1 MPGKMAADYL
11 ILKRRQQE
19 EHRVFYEGVCKSNFK
34 AGANAEWEIRTAGN
48 IAAMKTQKR
57 YDAIRRADA
66 AALDA
71 RRHRLAEMLQAE
83 QLAQEKALAAL
94 DESPEE
100 RKARMEARAK
110 MLGDKREAERQEFVR
125 SQYERQWRLACDPL
139 REKESQAIMRA
150 TNAARAYQ
158 LGEKMQQLE
167 MEEQENRVFD
177 AMWEED
183 RLAKLGR
190 EEREESLRQQMDQ
203 EQKAVL
209 DKQVAELHTFRVGE
223 QQLAA
228 AESAMMQQQWGLE
241 HDESLKVEGLRS
253 AVMQKAHDELDQF
266 NQHRRS
272 ILAAAV
278 KKEKSEDI
286 ERLNTVLK
294 KEMDQ
299 DAKMEAAKEAQAEL
313 TRSFAKQMM
322 AQKQEL
328 ASYEGEMEIKRKAQ
342 LDKAWDKRLAE
353 WGREQSARESLMAQV
368 LKERKMQ
375 VETKLELEKI
385 NKVKLAHAR
394 SQLDVEL
401 GRINVVEAAKNE
413 EAKAVRLEHQALLRN
428 QMKDKEFKRAADT
441 FNKQQE
447 KMMAQNAEAQ
457 YQAMLSE
464 QMTKTMANME
474 KFSLATKGM

>member
-1 MPGKMAADYL
+1 MPMSADYL

-19 EHRVFYEGVCKSNFK
+19 DHKQFYDRLVKSNFI
-34 AGANAEWEIRTAGN
+34 AGANAEWEI
-48 IAAMKTQKR
+48 KTSGFIEHQKMNKR
-57 YDAIRRADA
+57 FDAIRAADG
-66 AALDA
+66 AALNA
-71 RRHRLAEMLQAE
+71 RRHRLAEMLHME
-83 QLAQEKALAAL
+83 QMQQEAALAAL
-94 DESPEE
+94 DMNPEQ
-100 RKARMEARAK
+100 RKAQMEARAK
-110 MLGDKREAERQEFVR
+110 ELGGKREAERQAFV
-125 SQYERQWRLACDPL
+125 QAAYERQWRLACDPL

-342 LDKAWDKRLAE
+342 LVRISPLPLLSLSSSSPLLASLLASLPTPPRPLVLTRCCFPPHPRCPRRTRR
-353 WGREQSARESLMAQV
+353 GTSASPSGGASR
-368 LKERKMQ
+368 
-375 VETKLELEKI
+375 
-385 NKVKLAHAR
+385 AR
-394 SQLDVEL
+394 AS
-401 GRINVVEAAKNE
+401 R
-413 EAKAVRLEHQALLRN
+413 
-428 QMKDKEFKRAADT
+428 
-441 FNKQQE
+441 
-447 KMMAQNAEAQ
+447 
-457 YQAMLSE
+457 
-464 QMTKTMANME
+464 
-474 KFSLATKGM
+474 